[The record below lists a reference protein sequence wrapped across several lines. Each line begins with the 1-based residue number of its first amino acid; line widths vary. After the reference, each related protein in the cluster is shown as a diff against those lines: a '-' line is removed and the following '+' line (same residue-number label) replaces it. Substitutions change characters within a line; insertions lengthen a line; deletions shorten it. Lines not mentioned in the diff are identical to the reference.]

1 MLPKDLNRLCRNKYV
16 KLDGKFSPNNEL
28 IIYKIATR
36 SHMSPTAI
44 AFSFWSLYCLSFFS
58 LGLLVTHLVSSSL
71 VLLFRASGYP
81 FGIFISHSSIYD

>member
-1 MLPKDLNRLCRNKYV
+1 MLPKDSNRLCRNKYV

-44 AFSFWSLYCLSFFS
+44 ER
-58 LGLLVTHLVSSSL
+58 GVM
-71 VLLFRASGYP
+71 
-81 FGIFISHSSIYD
+81 